1 MFQPDGYEKSEAVV
15 KLRPFRDF
23 GTSGVLLNVL
33 SPFEEFYQRPLIF
46 RHSRLGCF
54 CRCSQICSPAVAA
67 VGRPRQ
73 LPVGTFG
80 AAAGLLE
87 HLGRPGLPQLRP
99 GVSGAPQSRPQ
110 NPPRL
115 LRPPDTTTS
124 KLGHFSKVLKVTQN
138 LRLIK

>member
-1 MFQPDGYEKSEAVV
+1 M
-15 KLRPFRDF
+15 
-23 GTSGVLLNVL
+23 L
-33 SPFEEFYQRPLIF
+33 SPFEEFFFQKPLIF
-46 RHSRLGCF
+46 RHSRLDWF
-54 CRCSQICSPAVAA
+54 CRWSQICSPAAVVVA
-67 VGRPRQ
+67 RPRQ

-115 LRPPDTTTS
+115 LRPPNTTTS
-124 KLGHFSKVLKVTQN
+124 KLGYFLKVLKVT
-138 LRLIK
+138 